1 MFKRKNPVAELRGS
15 SRVQRLQKIAA
26 KGCSS
31 EFLQEVLSC
40 LLEMIHDAEFSTRVI
55 EALLT
60 LIKLN
65 AAEVDFKAIVEA
77 LSSVALSVEQ
87 EVAMCHALL
96 TTGSDESAI
105 LDYTA
110 EVALR
115 HVGERAL
122 VDFITDVVQK

>member
-1 MFKRKNPVAELRGS
+1 
-15 SRVQRLQKIAA
+15 
-26 KGCSS
+26 
-31 EFLQEVLSC
+31 
-40 LLEMIHDAEFSTRVI
+40 MIHEAEFSTRVF

-65 AAEVDFKAIVEA
+65 AAEIDLKAIVEA

-96 TTGSDESAI
+96 TTGNDNAAI
-105 LDYTA
+105 SDYTA

-122 VDFITDVVQK
+122 VAFITDVVHK